1 VVHDPEEKLVLHVG
15 RRRADL
21 ELEHLIPARVPPRIC
36 ITTTTTR
43 LVRFGKITDNGC
55 SSSIDKVNHR

>member
-1 VVHDPEEKLVLHVG
+1 VVHDPEEELVLHVG

-21 ELEHLIPARVPPRIC
+21 ELEHLVPARVPPRIC
-36 ITTTTTR
+36 ITTTR
-43 LVRFGKITDNGC
+43 LVRLGKITDNGC